1 MKAFLARLCGKVVA
15 GRCPACG
22 AVTAATGKDGQWER
36 PADLP
41 DAGLCPSCAQA
52 LTLRRRGFCP
62 GCAAFAK
69 AQDMPV
75 TLCGACRLKPRA
87 WSAVGCFGSYEGLLR
102 DLVLKFKFGSAM
114 AGVALLREMAWRTYA
129 FHRERADGFSGNPD
143 VVTAVPLYRNR
154 LRGRGYNQSLE
165 LAKGVAA
172 KLGVR
177 AFPGAL
183 RKVRRTSPQNEL
195 SATERRTNLKDAF
208 VADERMVAG
217 KNVLVV
223 DDVMTTGSTLEEAAR
238 VLLRAGACRVEVL
251 ALARD

>member
-1 MKAFLARLCGKVVA
+1 
-15 GRCPACG
+15 
-22 AVTAATGKDGQWER
+22 
-36 PADLP
+36 
-41 DAGLCPSCAQA
+41 
-52 LTLRRRGFCP
+52 
-62 GCAAFAK
+62 
-69 AQDMPV
+69 
-75 TLCGACRLKPRA
+75 
-87 WSAVGCFGSYEGLLR
+87 LR
-102 DLVLKFKFGSAM
+102 DLVLKFKFGGAM

-129 FHRERADGFSGNPD
+129 FHRQRPDGFSGRPD

-177 AFPGAL
+177 ALPGAL
-183 RKVRRTSPQNEL
+183 RKVRRTAPQNEL
-195 SATERRTNLKDAF
+195 SATERQTNLKDAF
-208 VADERMVAG
+208 AADERMVAG